1 MVNDFLI
8 VDDSPTVRL
17 SVRKMLVREGAA
29 EEYIE
34 EAETGE
40 EALELYEQNQPE
52 IVLLD
57 INLPGLEGHEVAEKM
72 FEISPDARVVVITGS
87 TEDDE
92 RVRDTI
98 RKGAFEIIT
107 KPIRQSDIA
116 DLMRLLADE
125 SEGVDRIQ

>member
-1 MVNDFLI
+1 MPESFLI

-17 SVRKMLVREGAA
+17 STRKMLAREGAD
-29 EEYIE
+29 EDYIR

-40 EALELYEQNQPE
+40 EALEAFEEKQPD

-57 INLPGLEGHEVAEKM
+57 INLPGIQGHEVAEKM
-72 FEISPDARVVVITGS
+72 FAIAPDSRIVIITGA
-87 TEDDE
+87 TADDE

-107 KPIRQSDIA
+107 KPIRQDDIKG
-116 DLMRLLADE
+116 LMRLLADE

>member
-1 MVNDFLI
+1 MDQTFLI

-17 SVRKMLVREGAA
+17 SARKMLVREGAT
-29 EEYIE
+29 EERIRE
-34 EAETGE
+34 SESGE
-40 EALELYEQNQPE
+40 EALEAFEEEQPDV
-52 IVLLD
+52 ILLD
-57 INLPGLEGHEVAEKM
+57 INLPGIDGDEVAEKM
-72 FEISPDARVVVITGS
+72 FQVSPDSRVVIVTGS

-107 KPIRQSDIA
+107 KPLRQRDISN
-116 DLMRLLADE
+116 LMRLLADE

>member
-1 MVNDFLI
+1 MADSFLI

-17 SVRKMLVREGAA
+17 SARKMLVREGAA
-29 EEYIE
+29 EDRIR

-40 EALELYEQNQPE
+40 EALEAFQDEQPDV
-52 IVLLD
+52 VLLD
-57 INLPGLEGHEVAEKM
+57 INLPGKDGHEIASEM
-72 FEISPDARVVVITGS
+72 FNINPESRIVVVTGS

-107 KPIRQSDIA
+107 KPLRQSDIV